1 MHILL
6 CGNISVNSPE
16 FTLEIDNKPDIRK
29 NILQTEKLNAFVIEK
44 LEDMKGRDIISLHIG
59 DKASFADYMV
69 ICSGNSNRHVKS
81 IAQNVAI
88 ECRAAG
94 VEPRGM
100 EGNDVG
106 EWSLVDLGDIIVHVM
121 TDEQRDKYNL
131 EQLWAE

>member
-1 MHILL
+1 M
-6 CGNISVNSPE
+6 
-16 FTLEIDNKPDIRK
+16 
-29 NILQTEKLNAFVIEK
+29 QTEELKNFVIEQ
-44 LEDMKGRDIISLHIG
+44 LEDMKGRDIVTLNIS
-59 DKASFADYMV
+59 DKASFADYMI

-81 IAQNVAI
+81 IAQSVAM
-88 ECRAAG
+88 ECRAKG

-106 EWSLVDLGDIIVHVM
+106 EWALVDLIDIIVHVM

>member
-1 MHILL
+1 MYCRSIKSESKIMI
-6 CGNISVNSPE
+6 NDRNN
-16 FTLEIDNKPDIRK
+16 T
-29 NILQTEKLNAFVIEK
+29 LQTEQLKAFVIEK
-44 LEDMKGRDIISLHIG
+44 LEDMKGRDIIALNIT

-81 IAQNVAI
+81 IANSVGI
-88 ECRAAG
+88 ECRAQG
-94 VEPRGM
+94 LEPLGM

-106 EWSLVDLGDIIVHVM
+106 EWALVDLGDIIVHVM